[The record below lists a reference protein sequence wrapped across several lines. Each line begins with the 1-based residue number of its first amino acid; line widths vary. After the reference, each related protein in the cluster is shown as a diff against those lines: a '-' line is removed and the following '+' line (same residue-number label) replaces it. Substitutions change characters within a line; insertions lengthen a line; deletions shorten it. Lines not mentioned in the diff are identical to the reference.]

1 MAVHGDI
8 TEINFTHPE
17 IGSGTLFPKA
27 NEESTIDLG
36 GFRTN
41 DDSNQ
46 ITGNGTLILQK
57 NRTVGFVE
65 CVIENDNNLRE
76 DLDKISQLTA
86 SPLQTNWTWTHISGA
101 IYSGDGVP
109 VGDIQAGLNA
119 GTFTLKVN
127 CANIVK
133 IQG

>member
-8 TEINFTHPE
+8 IEVNFTHPTV
-17 IGSGTLFPKA
+17 GDGTLFPKA

-36 GFRTN
+36 GLRTN

-46 ITGNGTLILQK
+46 ITANGSLIVQK
-57 NRTVGFVE
+57 NRTVAFVE
-65 CVIENDNNLRE
+65 CVIENDNNQRE
-76 DLDKISQLTA
+76 DLDKVVQLTE
-86 SPLQTNWTWTHISGA
+86 SPILANFTWTHVSGA

-127 CANIVK
+127 CSTITK
-133 IQG
+133 ILG